1 MLAQVGSHVLAAVA
15 ADLDTPVW
23 CALGIGRRL
32 PGEYVDA
39 IADRAVAGL
48 ESFDADIDELPI
60 RLLSHVATPS
70 GVCTDVASA
79 LQPECAFA
87 PELLRSSAI

>member
-1 MLAQVGSHVLAAVA
+1 MRNSPRAPRISSRTSAALKAYCSGA
-15 ADLDTPVW
+15 APLS
-23 CALGIGRRL
+23 
-32 PGEYVDA
+32 EQ
-39 IADRAVAGL
+39 IAKTAGGPDRAVAGL

-70 GVCTDVASA
+70 GVCTDPASA

-87 PELLRSSAI
+87 PELLRSSPI